1 MTQTNNVPRLRFPG
15 FSEDWGIK
23 KLSDITRR
31 ISDGIHTTP
40 KYDDRGVYYFINGNN
55 FVANRVNISESTR
68 TVSREEYIKYKKDL
82 DENTILM
89 SINGTIGSL
98 ARYNNEPVILGKSAC
113 YINICDEINREYIYN
128 FLKTYRVKTYFN
140 SELSGSTIKNL
151 SIKTI
156 KNTSV
161 PVPDISEQKKIADFL
176 TAIDEKITIIDKK
189 IELLKQ
195 YKKGAMQKVFSQQ
208 IRFKDETGKDY
219 PAWQHITL
227 DDVLTFARNG
237 LSIEQNTRNLGRK
250 VTRIE
255 TISTGSVNPMK
266 TGYIDT
272 DLDISEYKL
281 KVGDLLFS
289 NINSPSQIGR
299 TVYVDRE
306 YDIYHGMNLLC
317 LRVDNENSPLYV
329 YYLLT
334 SHKYKQYF
342 EAICNK
348 AVNQASI
355 NQTDLKKTKIVMPSK
370 EEQCKVADFLASLD
384 DKIKLT
390 EEQLVQ
396 AKTFKKSLLQRM
408 FV

>member
-1 MTQTNNVPRLRFPG
+1 MSQQLIPKLRFSG
-15 FSEDWGIK
+15 FIGEWEIK
-23 KLSDITRR
+23 KLGDLAKIF
-31 ISDGIHTTP
+31 DGTHQTP
-40 KYDDRGVYYFINGNN
+40 NYVKSGVPFYSVEQVTSNN
-55 FVANRVNISESTR
+55 FTDTKFIAEEVYDHEIKRIVIERGDIIMTR
-68 TVSREEYIKYKKDL
+68 IGDIGTVKYVDWDVKASFYVSLALIKKSGQYSSKFLAQYIKTSNFQHELWNRTIHVAFPIKINLGEIDNCIVRIPRQ
-82 DENTILM
+82 DEQEKIAGFLTL
-89 SINGTIGSL
+89 
-98 ARYNNEPVILGKSAC
+98 V
-113 YINICDEINREYIYN
+113 DERITMID
-128 FLKTYRVKTYFN
+128 KRVK
-140 SELSGSTIKNL
+140 
-151 SIKTI
+151 
-156 KNTSV
+156 
-161 PVPDISEQKKIADFL
+161 
-176 TAIDEKITIIDKK
+176 
-189 IELLKQ
+189 LLKQ
-195 YKKGAMQKVFSQQ
+195 YKKSIMQKVFSQQ

>member
-1 MTQTNNVPRLRFPG
+1 MNNSKIPSLRF
-15 FSEDWGIK
+15 SEFTSDWHVT
-23 KLSDITRR
+23 KLGDLLKIGSGRDYKHL
-31 ISDGIHTTP
+31 S
-40 KYDDRGVYYFINGNN
+40 NGNIP
-55 FVANRVNISESTR
+55 VYGTGGLMLYVND
-68 TVSREEYIKYKKDL
+68 YLYDGK
-82 DENTILM
+82 
-89 SINGTIGSL
+89 SICIGRKGTINKPQFLNGKFWTVDTLFYTHDYKNSIPEFLYLIFQKINWLQHNEASGVPSL
-98 ARYNNEPVILGKSAC
+98 S
-113 YINICDEINREYIYN
+113 
-128 FLKTYRVKTYFN
+128 KT
-140 SELSGSTIKNL
+140 TIEK
-151 SIKTI
+151 IKVTI
-156 KNTSV
+156 
-161 PVPDISEQKKIADFL
+161 PDIQEQKKIADFL
-176 TAIDEKITIIDKK
+176 TAIDDKITIIDKK
-189 IELLKQ
+189 IKLLKQ

-408 FV
+408 LFV